1 LNAEDK
7 MDGTRWLLND
17 RLGIKVGNI
26 TEEKVDAVVN
36 AANSSLMGGGGVD
49 GAIHRKGGPAIHQ
62 ACLALRKE
70 QYPDGLNPG
79 QAAVTE
85 AGELPCRYVI
95 HTVGPVWRGG
105 GSGEAEKLASAYRE
119 SLMRASELKL
129 ETAAFPSI
137 STGVYGYPKALAAEV
152 SYTAVKAFL
161 KANPY
166 PGKVYMI
173 FFNPGDRD
181 QFIRALDL

>member
-1 LNAEDK
+1 
-7 MDGTRWLLND
+7 MDGTRWFLDD
-17 RLGIKVGNI
+17 RLGIKVGDI
-26 TEEKVDAVVN
+26 TEEKADAVVN

-70 QYPDGLNPG
+70 QYPDGLPAG

-85 AGELPCRYVI
+85 GGELPCRYVI
-95 HTVGPVWRGG
+95 HTVGPVWGGG

-129 ETAAFPSI
+129 ETVAFPSI
-137 STGVYGYPKALAAEV
+137 STGIYGYPKALAAEV

-161 KANPY
+161 EANLFNQSQY
-166 PGKVYMI
+166 PFN
-173 FFNPGDRD
+173 FFGLIADS
-181 QFIRALDL
+181 